1 MQNILV
7 LGILTCDISMLGVS
21 RAPAPGSAVPVDR
34 VTMQCGG
41 TAANCAMD
49 IAKLGLPVT
58 LCGRIG
64 SDSFGD
70 VVEKALS
77 AYPLLDNRVVRDPDP
92 RYNTTT
98 SILSI
103 HPSGERGIYT
113 SLGSTFRFC
122 RADLP
127 EDVLNRADLIF
138 ISGALLLNGFEPR
151 AEADFLRDMQ
161 ARGKFTCMDTCY
173 DTEEVWLPK
182 ILPALPYLDLFMPSY
197 NEAVKLTGR
206 KDLDAIADSLLA
218 MGVRSLVIKVG
229 SKGAYLCPHDGPRAL
244 IPAYR
249 YKTCV
254 DTTGAGDSFCAGL
267 LCGLATGRSLED
279 AVRLGN
285 MVGASCVTQIGGQ
298 AGLLS
303 LEETLSLLGRCPTV
317 PCTIDDLKGGAIS

>member
-34 VTMQCGG
+34 VTMQSGG

-92 RYNTTT
+92 RCNTTT

-127 EDVLNRADLIF
+127 EDALNRADLIF
-138 ISGALLLNGFEPR
+138 ISSFLGPCFSTALSPR
-151 AEADFLRDMQ
+151 R
-161 ARGKFTCMDTCY
+161 RRTSSWIC
-173 DTEEVWLPK
+173 
-182 ILPALPYLDLFMPSY
+182 
-197 NEAVKLTGR
+197 
-206 KDLDAIADSLLA
+206 
-218 MGVRSLVIKVG
+218 
-229 SKGAYLCPHDGPRAL
+229 
-244 IPAYR
+244 
-249 YKTCV
+249 
-254 DTTGAGDSFCAGL
+254 
-267 LCGLATGRSLED
+267 
-279 AVRLGN
+279 RLGEN
-285 MVGASCVTQIGGQ
+285 SPVWTPATTPRRFGFPKFSPPFPIWTFSC
-298 AGLLS
+298 
-303 LEETLSLLGRCPTV
+303 P
-317 PCTIDDLKGGAIS
+317 AITRP

>member
-21 RAPAPGSAVPVDR
+21 RTPEPGSAVPVDR

-64 SDSFGD
+64 SDGFGD

-77 AYPLLDNRVVRDPDP
+77 CYPHLDNRVVRDPDP

-113 SLGSTFRFC
+113 SLGATFRFC
-122 RADLP
+122 REDLP
-127 EDVLNRADLIF
+127 EEALDRADLVF
-138 ISGALLLNGFEPR
+138 ISGALLLNGFEPQ
-151 AEADFLRDMQ
+151 AEADFLREMQ
-161 ARGKFTCMDTCY
+161 VRGKFTCMDTCY

-182 ILPALPYLDLFMPSY
+182 IRPALPYLDLFMPSY
-197 NEAVKLTGR
+197 NEAARLTGR
-206 KDLDAIADSLLA
+206 KDLDGIADQLLS
-218 MGVRSLVIKVG
+218 MGVRNLVIKAG
-229 SKGAYLCPHDGPRAL
+229 SKGAYLCPGEGPRVL

-249 YKTCV
+249 YKNCV

-267 LCGLATGRSLED
+267 LCGLATGRSLAD

-285 MVGASCVTQIGGQ
+285 MVGATCVTQIGGQ

-303 LEETLSLLGRCPTV
+303 LEETLSLLDRCPTV
-317 PCTIDDLKGGAIS
+317 PCTK